1 MHLFSRQ
8 RVRASKLG
16 HEPFIYSSFDPSL
29 ISLWGMVGSMPLRRR
44 LEQALRRFDEF
55 TLKILPMKTPH
66 HLVEKY
72 NVAGPRYT
80 SYPTVPYWQEADFNT
95 AVYLKNAI
103 DTFKTSNAN
112 QGVSL
117 YIHLPYCE
125 SLCTFCA
132 CNRRITRKHSVEA
145 RYIAALLKEWRMY
158 VDLLA
163 QHSSEP
169 PRIREIHL
177 GGGTPTFFS
186 PEHLTALINGL
197 FEHAERA
204 EGHEFSFEGHPNNTT
219 REHLQALYDLG
230 FRRVSFGVQDYDA
243 KVQTAIHRIQPF
255 EQVQRV
261 HDMAREIGY
270 TSISHDLVFGLPHQT
285 IASVEATIRKT
296 AELAPD
302 RLAFYSYAHVP
313 WIKGNGQR
321 GFDEADLPSGSVKRA
336 LYELGKDLFDDM
348 GYVEVGMDH
357 FARTTDSLC
366 IAMREARLHRNFMGY
381 TETNTQLMIGLGVS
395 SISDAWSGFAQNEKD
410 LDDYLAR
417 IEADEWPIQRGHL
430 LTEEDLVVR
439 QHILNIM
446 CRMHTDW
453 SDEAMRIAELPEV
466 IARLEEMRVDGLLV
480 LTDNS
485 LTVLE
490 SGRPFIRNIA
500 MAFDV
505 RLWAKQP
512 ETRLFSMMI

>member
-1 MHLFSRQ
+1 
-8 RVRASKLG
+8 
-16 HEPFIYSSFDPSL
+16 
-29 ISLWGMVGSMPLRRR
+29 
-44 LEQALRRFDEF
+44 
-55 TLKILPMKTPH
+55 MKTPH

-80 SYPTVPYWQEADFNT
+80 SYPTVPYWQEVDFT
-95 AVYLKNAI
+95 SDAYLDALI
-103 DTFKTSNAN
+103 HTFSDSNARD
-112 QGVSL
+112 GLSL

-145 RYIAALLKEWRMY
+145 AYIAAVLKEWRMY
-158 VDLLA
+158 VDVLA
-163 QHSSEP
+163 ERSGER

-186 PEHLTALINGL
+186 PAHLTALIDGV
-197 FEHAERA
+197 FEHADRA
-204 EGHEFSFEGHPNNTT
+204 DDHEFSFEGHPNNTT
-219 REHLQALYDLG
+219 REHLQALYDVG

-255 EQVQRV
+255 ENVQRV
-261 HDMAREIGY
+261 HHMARDIGY
-270 TSISHDLVFGLPHQT
+270 SSISHDLVFGLPHQT
-285 IASVEATIRKT
+285 TASVEATIRKT

-321 GFDEADLPSGSVKRA
+321 GFNEADLPSGAVKRA
-336 LYELGKDLFDDM
+336 LYELGKDMFDDM

-366 IAMREARLHRNFMGY
+366 IAMREGRLHRNFMGY
-381 TETNTQLMIGLGVS
+381 TESNTQLMIGLGVS
-395 SISDAWSGFAQNEKD
+395 SISDAWAGFAQNEKD
-410 LDDYLAR
+410 LDAYLAR
-417 IEADEWPIQRGHL
+417 IDAGEMPIARGHL
-430 LTEEDLVVR
+430 LTRDDVVVR

-453 SDEAMRIAELPEV
+453 SATDMQIAELPAIVE
-466 IARLEEMRVDGLLV
+466 RLSEMHKDGLLT
-480 LTDNS
+480 LGEHS
-485 LTVLE
+485 LSVPE
-490 SGRPFIRNIA
+490 AGRPFIRNIA

-505 RLWAKQP
+505 RLWANQP